1 MASLAVCILL
11 TFQTV
16 RAVRTGLHGTD
27 DFICKTGQGEGFQAF
42 LMTGDRSKKSCA
54 ARCDAH
60 AECQSFDFT
69 TSHSSHVE
77 IHTGEG
83 WVDDSCR
90 LYKESKPRIPEI
102 RSLPMEFVMS
112 GLTGK
117 GFATREANGRQYC
130 TLKHGLPPS
139 AGATTTSATTSVQ
152 KSSGYS
158 CLRGQGEALKTYKM
172 TGDTT
177 KESCASLC
185 DAEDGCHGFDF
196 KEEHSSHLALWG
208 KETGWIEDSC
218 RLYKKNKPRWYET
231 TDRKYCSKM
240 SLA

>member
-90 LYKESKPRIPEI
+90 LYKENAPRIPEI
-102 RSLPMEFVMS
+102 DSLPVEILVH
-112 GLTGK
+112 LVTGE
-117 GFATREANGRQYC
+117 GSAVREANGRQYC
-130 TLKHGLPPS
+130 TRKHGLPPS
-139 AGATTTSATTSVQ
+139 TGATTTTNRVQ
-152 KSSGYS
+152 NRYVYQ
-158 CLRGQGEALKTYKM
+158 CAWGQGEAFKTYKM
-172 TGDTT
+172 TGDQTY
-177 KESCASLC
+177 ESCASLC